1 MGKEITDIV
10 ELVSDKLPEANAIVF
25 SNKNIDEPILK
36 LCENGDIFV
45 HGRLADTDIEVVN
58 ALRDF
63 INEWKAD

>member
-1 MGKEITDIV
+1 MSKEITNIV
-10 ELVSDKLPEANAIVF
+10 ELVSDFTPEANTIVF

-45 HGRLADTDIEVVN
+45 HGRLADTDVEVVN

-63 INEWKAD
+63 IKEWKAD

>member
-1 MGKEITDIV
+1 MSKEITNTV
-10 ELVSDKLPEANAIVF
+10 KLVSDKTHEANTIVF

-45 HGRLADTDIEVVN
+45 HGRLADTDMEVVN

-63 INEWKAD
+63 IKEWKK

>member
-1 MGKEITDIV
+1 MSEEITTTAN
-10 ELVSDKLPEANAIVF
+10 LTEANTFVF

-45 HGRLADTDIEVVN
+45 HGRLADTDMEVVN

-63 INEWKAD
+63 INESKAD